1 MNHKADLIDKVE
13 RLISDWSE
21 NSDSLNE
28 RKENNESWSLSGGI
42 LSIFCIL
49 TMFQTVS
56 LSMLNCI
63 FQHLERVYD
72 KLKEYL
78 LW

>member
-28 RKENNESWSLSGGI
+28 RKENNES
-42 LSIFCIL
+42 
-49 TMFQTVS
+49 
-56 LSMLNCI
+56 
-63 FQHLERVYD
+63 
-72 KLKEYL
+72 
-78 LW
+78 